1 MMEDNRLQLP
11 VNEEELSAFIGRNAQ
26 KYLLKF
32 RKFSADG
39 FDRFSATWH
48 WPAFLV
54 GFWWLLYRKMY
65 LWALGYFILLII
77 PYVNIAAWITLAVS
91 GNYLY
96 YRHAKSEIERVKTL
110 QPSGDILKIL
120 SGLGGVNKWVPV
132 AGIIVSV
139 ASFFMFLLGLLLSA
153 C

>member
-1 MMEDNRLQLP
+1 MEDSRLQLT
-11 VNEEELSAFIGRNAQ
+11 VTEDELAAFIGANAQ

-32 RKFSADG
+32 RKFSVNG

-65 LWALGYFILLII
+65 LWAFVYFILLMI
-77 PYVNIAAWITLAVS
+77 PYANVVAWISLPIL

-96 YRHAKSEIERVKTL
+96 YKYAKRKILSVKTL
-110 QPSGDILKIL
+110 QPSGDIFKTLLEI
-120 SGLGGVNKWVPV
+120 GGINKWVPV
-132 AGIIVSV
+132 VGIIVSI
-139 ASFFMFLLGLLLSA
+139 AAFSMFVLGLILSA

>member
-1 MMEDNRLQLP
+1 MPLTVAED
-11 VNEEELSAFIGRNAQ
+11 EFAAFIGSKAY

-32 RKFSADG
+32 RRFSVNGIDH
-39 FDRFSATWH
+39 FSATWH

-65 LWALGYFILLII
+65 LWAFVYFILMFI
-77 PYVNIAAWITLAVS
+77 PYLNIAAWITLAVS

-96 YRHAKSEIERVKTL
+96 YKYSKAAILKIKMTK
-110 QPSGDILKIL
+110 PSGDLLETL
-120 SGLGGVNKWVPV
+120 SELGGKNKWVPV
-132 AGIIVSV
+132 VGIIVSV
-139 ASFFMFLLGLLLSA
+139 GAFLMFVLGLILSA